1 MTNVTETSSN
11 NWYKKIALF
20 IGSVNL
26 FAFCTGIVYL
36 VIMQGYFINED
47 FLGWSFSLEDAF
59 FRGWIFILSEY
70 TWTYYTI
77 IFIPILYIPYILY
90 KKGELIPLYVQC
102 RRIKK
107 RIFSCACCA
116 CAKILREKQTL
127 NKRYKNK
134 LNRRLK
140 SIFFQRESERVV
152 FGAVIIV
159 YGIFISMIY
168 GLPYMLSI
176 AHYAERDA
184 KNLQWSA
191 IACQTL
197 PSSNCYCYRSFVK
210 DGQAKKTLLGAL
222 VYKNPDSI
230 WLLDDKGLLHIVS
243 AKDVE
248 LSRMSDEKFEFD

>member
-1 MTNVTETSSN
+1 M
-11 NWYKKIALF
+11 F
-20 IGSVNL
+20 SV
-26 FAFCTGIVYL
+26 A
-36 VIMQGYFINED
+36 
-47 FLGWSFSLEDAF
+47 
-59 FRGWIFILSEY
+59 
-70 TWTYYTI
+70 
-77 IFIPILYIPYILY
+77 
-90 KKGELIPLYVQC
+90 EL
-102 RRIKK
+102 KK

-184 KNLQWSA
+184 KIFNGRQSL
-191 IACQTL
+191 
-197 PSSNCYCYRSFVK
+197 
-210 DGQAKKTLLGAL
+210 AKHCHRVIVIVIVLLL
-222 VYKNPDSI
+222 KMVRLRRPY
-230 WLLDDKGLLHIVS
+230 
-243 AKDVE
+243 
-248 LSRMSDEKFEFD
+248 